1 MVRFRLRFLLQ
12 EIDLPQGETLLGRST
27 SCHLTFEDPLVS
39 RQHARIVIRGEYA
52 TIEDLGSRNGL
63 QIAGRTIRGVHE
75 LTEGDRIRVGT
86 QELVFCRVQA
96 PNKTSRSS
104 NTRSTGFLCYCAA
117 CGVPY
122 PTELAECPSCGASE
136 RSDDD
141 TMSGVDSQRNWSL
154 ELLADVVKK
163 ALALRRWDD
172 AERVLER
179 ARANIEHSMSTGR
192 PVDAKL
198 LEPIAEAAAA
208 LALARSNARWG
219 SWLLG
224 IYATLGALPP
234 NGVIERLSALPEAQR
249 TMLAAQMQQV
259 VAAARARGE
268 SAAEELERT
277 VTQIHWVPDGG
288 RS

>member
-1 MVRFRLRFLLQ
+1 
-12 EIDLPQGETLLGRST
+12 
-27 SCHLTFEDPLVS
+27 
-39 RQHARIVIRGEYA
+39 
-52 TIEDLGSRNGL
+52 
-63 QIAGRTIRGVHE
+63 
-75 LTEGDRIRVGT
+75 
-86 QELVFCRVQA
+86 
-96 PNKTSRSS
+96 
-104 NTRSTGFLCYCAA
+104 
-117 CGVPY
+117 
-122 PTELAECPSCGASE
+122 
-136 RSDDD
+136 
-141 TMSGVDSQRNWSL
+141 
-154 ELLADVVKK
+154 VKK
-163 ALALRRWDD
+163 ALALRCWDD

-224 IYATLGALPP
+224 VYATLGALPP
-234 NGVIERLSALPEAQR
+234 NGVIERLTALPEAQR

-277 VTQIHWVPDGG
+277 VTQIHWVPDGE